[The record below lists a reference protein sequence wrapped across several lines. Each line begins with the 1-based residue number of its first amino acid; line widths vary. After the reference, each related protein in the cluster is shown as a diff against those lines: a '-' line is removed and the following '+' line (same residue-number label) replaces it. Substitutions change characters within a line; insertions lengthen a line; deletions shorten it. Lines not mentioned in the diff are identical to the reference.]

1 MSDRIGLSS
10 TAGRY
15 ARVSPSPGRGT
26 KVAYAP
32 CPLFDAQD
40 VELGGNCLAIPM
52 SSLQPPP
59 TGAASAAGHGCK
71 LSITAVNGNGN
82 NNNNNNQHYSHY
94 KKGKFEKNLIEVQ

>member
-1 MSDRIGLSS
+1 MSDRVGIS
-10 TAGRY
+10 TSASAGRY

-52 SSLQPPP
+52 SSLQPS
-59 TGAASAAGHGCK
+59 TVAYGKSA
-71 LSITAVNGNGN
+71 LTNGN
-82 NNNNNNQHYSHY
+82 NGNHNH
-94 KKGKFEKNLIEVQ
+94 KKEKRN